1 MRTADGMA
9 TILEL
14 EQSLDAVLASE
25 PGPSSHAE
33 ALDATLSS
41 YIGLGDLSSDSDAD
55 GEADT
60 DSEGMP
66 VDGITG
72 DKRKLFVQ
80 ICNAVLKMLMRPSPF
95 TRNGIIDTRI
105 RKRPRLAP
113 PHSPHTVELWWDAQ
127 SSDAFLANSLPPL
140 PSLSASGPPPPAPR
154 QEEQQQS
161 TSSATAPKQQQQQQQ
176 RRKKKRPRQQKP
188 AQPRPRSLLAM
199 MNANITTQ
207 RRMRRTHAKFVALGA
222 ATSAANNSSNNNAG
236 AGAEDADG
244 AEVPTVTLGGDV
256 DGSED
261 AEVIAVD
268 ERPWPVPRPT
278 RKETLQE
285 GFVDPS
291 PDIGERAAEKCMQ
304 WVNRKILEHIGFQ
317 GAFSSSCL

>member
-1 MRTADGMA
+1 MA

-80 ICNAVLKMLMRPSPF
+80 EPLLFKNADTFPF

-154 QEEQQQS
+154 LEEQQQPP
-161 TSSATAPKQQQQQQQ
+161 ATAAAPKQQQQQQQ

-291 PDIGERAAEKCMQ
+291 PDIGEKAAEKCMQ

>member
-1 MRTADGMA
+1 MLIAA
-9 TILEL
+9 
-14 EQSLDAVLASE
+14 
-25 PGPSSHAE
+25 
-33 ALDATLSS
+33 
-41 YIGLGDLSSDSDAD
+41 
-55 GEADT
+55 
-60 DSEGMP
+60 P
-66 VDGITG
+66 V
-72 DKRKLFVQ
+72 
-80 ICNAVLKMLMRPSPF
+80 N
-95 TRNGIIDTRI
+95 RNGIIDTRI

-154 QEEQQQS
+154 SSQEEQQQQ
-161 TSSATAPKQQQQQQQ
+161 SAAPKQQQQQQQQQ
-176 RRKKKRPRQQKP
+176 RRKKKRPPRQKP

-236 AGAEDADG
+236 AGGEDADG
-244 AEVPTVTLGGDV
+244 AELPTATAADV

-261 AEVIAVD
+261 AEVVAVD

-317 GAFSSSCL
+317 GASPVVIVVVLYKCCARRIVAVGSGCAIGDNYGISSERRANVPLLSRQVFEYDDFGGMSYLSSFS